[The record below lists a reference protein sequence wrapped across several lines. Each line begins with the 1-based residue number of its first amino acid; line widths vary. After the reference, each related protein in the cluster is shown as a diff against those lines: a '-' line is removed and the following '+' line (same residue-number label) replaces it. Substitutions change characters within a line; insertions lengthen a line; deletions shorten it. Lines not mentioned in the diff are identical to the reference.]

1 VAVSWHLVL
10 SVLGDKEGGKMIS
23 LKKTAAVSFQ
33 RKKPW
38 KKVKLLQ
45 DVEFP
50 YFLYDYHRLAE
61 ASASGLSPKYPMP
74 LAKLAFPLMAIG
86 VSISGV
92 HVAGLTQDG
101 KLFIWN
107 RVSAA
112 VRILS
117 TPSIVK
123 AAFTT
128 VIKAKDRQFKVA
140 LTGPPISLSE
150 SGDMLVIISP
160 DEQIWLWTAQRYL
173 RYSKTPTS
181 DKVTGTWIQ
190 ITGESITELTPDA
203 SNASSRSHAS
213 QDSRSSFSSSKSSL
227 VATTYTP
234 GSGVDVSF
242 TSNDIEGQVIKI
254 LRVWIKSAGE
264 EQSVLE
270 TCVTQVHI
278 SKLLKGGNDMLQ
290 VGDITQQRYQGEV
303 DYWNKEGSERESLL
317 VRYDHTGALAAIA
330 INSMHMYM
338 CHLVFYSP
346 QTKNACSRRLFQ
358 YITGEDMP
366 NPDEQGHNA
375 LWMDDIC
382 WSDDDL
388 YLSAIF
394 RFGSFMIISR
404 LGEPLVLNMEI
415 VGRPQTPHMFV
426 SLYFTTPPDKWK
438 RYGKKHSVQFVGEKL
453 LLSDGYTLNVLEI
466 RNYLSLKDLTPL
478 MLPSDQETHD
488 ISINISHETNP
499 LPSEMDSGPRRF
511 SIDKAVLLLRT
522 SLSLRHNTHEAYV
535 FDQVTSWLDSVLPPA
550 LHDEINYTVVNQTA
564 EILDTNAKLNSN
576 LILKKKMKSVEVYT
590 QLRQVL
596 SCLMWSPLP
605 AIEYKE
611 WSITLVENVFKYMLA
626 DGEALFAYNVLVLS
640 EHMLACVLHKLRAQ
654 LLLYALVQYKNHQAN
669 HINVLYFVLAFI
681 VAHGKHPATSDPIV
695 NAFEMNCLRRYLKET
710 VDALPPE
717 SVGDELSP
725 PEDCDFFSTPCFYFP
740 SGSKDRVH
748 FHYNCLMG
756 TSMDYEEG
764 GEKICKLLIGG
775 SLKEA
780 ESLVTEETLFLL
792 AYYYDTKYSSMIS
805 PVEYES
811 LDKRK
816 YRSLDDLFAQMLK
829 LSTVPVIK
837 SSKKEKETAFLYWT
851 LGLMDRLADYLPPQ
865 VLFQAV
871 CSMLQELTK
880 KEVLDAIQLL
890 RSLFLASKSDQLYML
905 YLSPP
910 YLQPVLKIEGLFQA
924 SSLLLDYIRTLPAL
938 HIPFTDSESQSLL
951 GHSLFKIELPEDI
964 METIKRGF
972 SLLGQT
978 IINKKR
984 GTSQFWLLFDLGDS
998 MEGKMLANKA
1008 QKAADRFIS
1017 LAWYIKLRAE
1027 MSRKQRE
1034 AEGLAWALRLLAF
1047 NDFHSKNQLLEIVLN
1062 LMWRSTE
1069 EIADLVSLYLYEND
1083 IPRQLD
1089 PKLSRWKAFLA
1100 QKSPRLCEQL
1110 LTSMKQPPKRQ
1121 PWLSDPEFFLFVETL
1136 IQNIPLASSSLAE
1149 QIRKKWGKIIQR
1161 YRKQFRIAGRVIF
1174 EDSHFHLF
1182 EGEDWD
1188 ITQALVEM
1196 VDVSQA
1202 EAGKGEDELESHEP
1216 VTKPQVMP
1224 EVVKCVPVQVKKL
1237 TNQSFKSPRRALV
1250 QGKPVSVYQRLSL
1263 EKLSVTLR
1271 AMLKKATSRFF
1282 KRKAV
1287 KKPPAPQ
1294 PPSRR
1299 TTPQKGHRRQLSMP
1313 SIGAPILFMSV
1324 KCDTPEA
1331 KQFASAKPLQLSIT
1345 QIREPEAASQHRR
1358 SASCSAP
1365 SSPNLS
1371 DNKPFQLIRIPRSNS
1386 VKKMSRE
1393 A

>member
-1 VAVSWHLVL
+1 
-10 SVLGDKEGGKMIS
+10 MIN

-86 VSISGV
+86 VSASGV
-92 HVAGLTQDG
+92 HVTGLTQDG

-107 RVSAA
+107 RLTGG

-128 VIKAKDRQFKVA
+128 VIKAKDKQFKVA
-140 LTGPPISLSE
+140 LTGPPISLNE
-150 SGDMLVIISP
+150 SGDLLVIISP

-173 RYSKTPTS
+173 RYSKTPVS

-190 ITGESITELTPDA
+190 ITGESITELTPDVM
-203 SNASSRSHAS
+203 NASARSHTS
-213 QDSRSSFSSSKSSL
+213 QDSRTSFSSSKSSL

-242 TSNDIEGQVIKI
+242 ASNDIEGQLIKI

-270 TCVTQVHI
+270 TCVTQVQI

-290 VGDITQQRYQGEV
+290 VGDILQQRYQGEV

-317 VRYDHTGALAAIA
+317 VRYDHTGSLAAIA
-330 INSMHMYM
+330 ISSMHMYM

-388 YLSAIF
+388 YLAAIF

-404 LGEPLVLNMEI
+404 LGEPLILSMEV

-453 LLSDGYTLNVLEI
+453 LLSDGYTLNVLEVK
-466 RNYLSLKDLTPL
+466 NYLTLKELTPL
-478 MLPSDQETHD
+478 LLPSDQEAHD

-522 SLSLRHNTHEAYV
+522 SLSLRHNTYEALV

-596 SCLMWSPLP
+596 SCLKWSPLP

-640 EHMLACVLHKLRAQ
+640 EHMLDCVLHKLRAQ

-681 VAHGKHPATSDPIV
+681 VAHGKHPATSDPII
-695 NAFEMNCLRRYLKET
+695 NAFERNCVRRYLKET

-725 PEDCDFFSTPCFYFP
+725 PEDCEFFSTPCFYFP
-740 SGSKDRVH
+740 SGSKDRIH

-764 GEKICKLLIGG
+764 GEKICKLLISGN
-775 SLKEA
+775 LKEA
-780 ESLVTEETLFLL
+780 ESLVTEESLFLL
-792 AYYYDTKYSSMIS
+792 AYYYDTKYGMMIS

-816 YRSLDDLFAQMLK
+816 YRSLEELFAQVIK
-829 LSTVPVIK
+829 LSTVPVVK

-851 LGLMDRLADYLPPQ
+851 LGLMDRLEDYLPPQ

-890 RSLFLASKSDQLYML
+890 RSLFLKHKPDQLCML

-910 YLQPVLKIEGLFQA
+910 YLQPILKIEGLSQA
-924 SSLLLDYIRTLPAL
+924 SSLLLDYIHTLPAL
-938 HIPFTDSESQSLL
+938 HIPFPDSDSQSLL
-951 GHSLFKIELPEDI
+951 AQTLFKVELPDDI
-964 METIKRGF
+964 VEAIKRGF
-972 SLLGQT
+972 SLLGQAM
-978 IINKKR
+978 INKKR

-1008 QKAADRFIS
+1008 QKMVDRFIS
-1017 LAWYIKLRAE
+1017 LTWYLKLRSE
-1027 MSRKQRE
+1027 FSRKQRE
-1034 AEGLAWALRLLAF
+1034 MEGHAWALRLLPF
-1047 NDFHSKNQLLEIVLN
+1047 NEFHSKTQLLDVILN
-1062 LMWRSTE
+1062 MMYGSTE
-1069 EIADLVSLYLYEND
+1069 QIADLVSLYLYEND

-1089 PKLSRWKAFLA
+1089 AKLSRWKTFLS

-1110 LTSMKQPPKRQ
+1110 LSSMKQPPKRQ
-1121 PWLSDPEFFLFVETL
+1121 PWLNDPEFFQFIDSL
-1136 IQNIPLASSSLAE
+1136 IQNIPVVSSSPAE
-1149 QIRKKWGKIIQR
+1149 LIRKKWGKIIQR

-1196 VDVSQA
+1196 VDISNT
-1202 EAGKGEDELESHEP
+1202 EAGKGEDELEDHEP
-1216 VTKPQVMP
+1216 VTKPLTMP
-1224 EVVKCVPVQVKKL
+1224 EQVKFVAVPVQRL
-1237 TNQSFKSPRRALV
+1237 TNPSFKSPRRALG
-1250 QGKPVSVYQRLSL
+1250 QGRPVSVYRRLGL
-1263 EKLSVTLR
+1263 EKMAGVMKTLVR
-1271 AMLKKATSRFF
+1271 KATSRFF

-1287 KKPPAPQ
+1287 KKPPVPQ
-1294 PPSRR
+1294 PSSRR
-1299 TTPQKGHRRQLSMP
+1299 STPQKGHRRQLSMP

-1324 KCDTPEA
+1324 KCETPEA

-1345 QIREPEAASQHRR
+1345 QIRDSEPSSNQHRR

-1386 VKKMSRE
+1386 VKKMARE
-1393 A
+1393 T